1 MAFPI
6 ATRLRALTTA
16 AVLATAAFTVSTPA
30 EAQQNLARIAILEVE
45 RVLSDSTAGKAAGN
59 QINEL
64 RKRYQNELQKAE
76 ENLRNEEADL
86 VRQRATMSQE
96 AFDERRRSFERK
108 VQDTR
113 KLVQDR
119 TGTIDGMMRDAR
131 DQIGRSALGVLEEL
145 MKERNFNVVLDRKQI
160 VATDP
165 ALEITDEVIA
175 RVNKR
180 LPSITISSA
189 AKPAAPAP
197 TQQANPP
204 KK

>member
-1 MAFPI
+1 MALPI
-6 ATRLRALTTA
+6 ATRLRAA
-16 AVLATAAFTVSTPA
+16 AAALVIGFVTLGVSAPA
-30 EAQQNLARIAILEVE
+30 AAQQNLARIAILEVE

-59 QINEL
+59 QINDL

-86 VRQRATMSQE
+86 VRQRATLSQE
-96 AFDERRRSFERK
+96 AFDEKRRTFERK
-108 VQDTR
+108 VQDMR
-113 KLVQDR
+113 KLAQDR
-119 TGTIDGMMRDAR
+119 SGTIEGMMRDAR
-131 DQIGRSALGVLEEL
+131 EQIGRSALGVLEEL

-165 ALEITDEVIA
+165 ALEITDEVIS

-180 LPSITISSA
+180 LPSITIQA
-189 AKPAAPAP
+189 ARPAA
-197 TQQANPP
+197 QNQAAPP

>member
-6 ATRLRALTTA
+6 ATRLRAASA
-16 AVLATAAFTVSTPA
+16 AVALAASVFLIPTPA
-30 EAQQNLARIAILEVE
+30 AAQQNLARIAILEVE
-45 RVLSDSTAGKAAGN
+45 RVLADSTAGKAAGN

-96 AFDERRRSFERK
+96 AFDEKRRSFERK

-180 LPSITISSA
+180 LPSITIQA
-189 AKPAAPAP
+189 AKPAAAP
-197 TQQANPP
+197 QANPP